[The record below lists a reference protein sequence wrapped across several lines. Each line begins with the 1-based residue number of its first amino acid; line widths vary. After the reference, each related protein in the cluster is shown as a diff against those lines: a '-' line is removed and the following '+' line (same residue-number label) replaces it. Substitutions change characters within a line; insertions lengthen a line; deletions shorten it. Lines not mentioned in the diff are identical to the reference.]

1 MRPIL
6 LGVVAAFFFAFTFIF
21 NRAMDLSGGSWIWS
35 ASLRYIF
42 MVPFLLVIVMVRG
55 NFRRLIQEMKANPGE
70 WLLWSTVGFGLFY
83 APLTFAAGYGPG
95 WLIAS
100 TFQITIISGS
110 LLAPLFYETIQTSSG
125 RISVRGKIPYRGL
138 AMSLIILVGIAMMQ
152 LEHMNGLSLKNVLF
166 CVIPIIV
173 ASFAYPLGNRKMMGV
188 CGGRLDTYQ
197 RVLGMTLGS
206 MPFWLVLAGW
216 ELATGSLPSQEQTF
230 QSLLVAI
237 SSGVIA
243 TVLFFKATDS
253 VKDNM
258 GKLAAVEATQSLE
271 VPYAL
276 LGEIVVL
283 SAPMPDPASLIGMML
298 VVAGMVLHSY
308 VSRAKEM
315 RSATQ

>member
-1 MRPIL
+1 MKPIL

-35 ASLRYIF
+35 ASLRYMF
-42 MVPFLLVIVMVRG
+42 MVPFLLLIVVVRG
-55 NFRRLIQEMKANPGE
+55 NFRKLIHEMKANPGE

-110 LLAPLFYETIQTSSG
+110 LLAPLFYETILTSSG
-125 RISVRGKIPYRGL
+125 YISVRGKIPYRGL
-138 AMSLIILVGIAMMQ
+138 SMSLIILAGIAMMQ
-152 LEHMNGLSLKNVLF
+152 LEHMNGLSLQNVLF
-166 CVIPIIV
+166 CVIPIVV

-216 ELATGSLPSQEQTF
+216 ELATGSFPSQEQTF
-230 QSLLVAI
+230 QSFLVAI

-253 VKDNM
+253 VKENM

-283 SAPMPDPASLIGMML
+283 SAPMPAPASLIGMLL

-308 VSRAKEM
+308 VSRAKEVK
-315 RSATQ
+315 SVTQ